1 MRNARIL
8 VVEDDVLIRDAVDV
22 ILSQIGH
29 QVTAVGSGELAMAQV
44 GKVYPHLV
52 LLDVKL
58 PRMTGVDALRAIR
71 KEGYRMPILMLTGD
85 RSAETVRD
93 VMTSGG
99 NGYILKPFEPAQLV
113 RRVTAALREVSV
125 GAPSRP

>member
-8 VVEDDVLIRDAVDV
+8 VVEDDALIRDAVDV

-29 QVTAVGSGELAMAQV
+29 QVTTVGTAELAMAQI
-44 GKVYPHLV
+44 GRIYPHLV
-52 LLDVKL
+52 LLDVGL
-58 PRMTGVDALRAIR
+58 PRMSGVALLSAIR
-71 KEGYRMPILMLTGD
+71 KEGYRMPVLMLTAD

-93 VMTSGG
+93 VMANGG

-113 RRVTAALREVSV
+113 RRVTASLSAASAQE
-125 GAPSRP
+125 PRP

>member
-29 QVTAVGSGELAMAQV
+29 QVTAVGTGELAMAQI
-44 GKVYPHLV
+44 GRVYPHLV

-113 RRVTAALREVSV
+113 RRVTTALRDVSV
-125 GAPSRP
+125 RDPRP

>member
-29 QVTAVGSGELAMAQV
+29 QVTAVGSGELAMAQI
-44 GKVYPHLV
+44 GRVYPHLV

-58 PRMTGVDALRAIR
+58 PRMTGVDALRAMR

-93 VMTSGG
+93 VMASGG

-113 RRVTAALREVSV
+113 RRVTTALRDVSV
-125 GAPSRP
+125 RDPRP

>member
-8 VVEDDVLIRDAVDV
+8 VVEDDALIRDAVDV

-29 QVTAVGSGELAMAQV
+29 QVTAVGTGELALAQI
-44 GKVYPHLV
+44 GRVYPHLV

-58 PRMTGVDALRAIR
+58 PRMTGVDALRAMR

-113 RRVTAALREVSV
+113 RRVTTALRDVSV
-125 GAPSRP
+125 RETRP

>member
-8 VVEDDVLIRDAVDV
+8 VVEDDALIRDAVDV

-29 QVTAVGSGELAMAQV
+29 QVTTTGSGELAMGQI

-58 PRMTGVDALRAIR
+58 PRMSGVEALRAMR

-93 VMTSGG
+93 VMASGG

-113 RRVTAALREVSV
+113 RRVTTALRDVSV
-125 GAPSRP
+125 QDPRP

>member
-8 VVEDDVLIRDAVDV
+8 VVEDDALIRDAVDV

-29 QVTAVGSGELAMAQV
+29 QVTAVGSGELALAQI
-44 GKVYPHLV
+44 GRVYPHLV

-93 VMTSGG
+93 VMSSGG

-113 RRVTAALREVSV
+113 RRVTTALRDVSV
-125 GAPSRP
+125 GDPRP

>member
-29 QVTAVGSGELAMAQV
+29 QITAVGTGELAVAQI
-44 GKVYPHLV
+44 GRVYPHLV

-58 PRMTGVDALRAIR
+58 PRMSGVDTLRAIR

-93 VMTSGG
+93 VMNSGG

-113 RRVTAALREVSV
+113 RRVTTALRDVTV
-125 GAPSRP
+125 QDSRP

>member
-8 VVEDDVLIRDAVDV
+8 VVEDDALIRDAVDV

-29 QVTAVGSGELAMAQV
+29 QVTAVGTAELALAQI
-44 GKVYPHLV
+44 GRVYPHLV

-58 PRMTGVDALRAIR
+58 PRMSGVNLLRAIR
-71 KEGYRMPILMLTGD
+71 AEGYRMPVLMLTGD

-93 VMTSGG
+93 VMTGGG

-113 RRVTAALREVSV
+113 RRVTTALRDVS
-125 GAPSRP
+125 AKEPRP

>member
-29 QVTAVGSGELAMAQV
+29 QVTAVGTGELAMAQI
-44 GKVYPHLV
+44 GRVYPHLV

-58 PRMTGVDALRAIR
+58 PRMTGVDALRAMR

-113 RRVTAALREVSV
+113 RRVTTALRDVSV
-125 GAPSRP
+125 RDTRP

>member
-29 QVTAVGSGELAMAQV
+29 QVTAVGTGELALAQI
-44 GKVYPHLV
+44 GRVYPHLV

-58 PRMTGVDALRAIR
+58 PRMTGVDALRAMR

-93 VMTSGG
+93 VMTGGG

-113 RRVTAALREVSV
+113 RRVTTALRDVSV
-125 GAPSRP
+125 RDTRP

>member
-8 VVEDDVLIRDAVDV
+8 VVEDDALIRDAVDV

-29 QVTAVGSGELAMAQV
+29 QVTAVGTAELALAQI
-44 GKVYPHLV
+44 GRVYPHLI

-58 PRMTGVDALRAIR
+58 PRMSGVDLLRAIR
-71 KEGYRMPILMLTGD
+71 KEGYRAPVLMLTGD
-85 RSAETVRD
+85 RSAATVRD
-93 VMTSGG
+93 VMANGG

-113 RRVTAALREVSV
+113 RRVTASLKDVPAQD
-125 GAPSRP
+125 PRP